1 MAIFLPIRTPNA
13 IDQAVFVV
21 KLSERFA
28 ETHVEALK
36 PLEQELSEEFTNF
49 HEVTLQGVVLSA
61 DGITTHDNRIIG
73 VECNTPVHSQD
84 HLLNNERTDWIL
96 RIVED
101 SIQINCLNYTSWEES
116 IDYVDKLLAKVFKC
130 LPTDEVMI
138 SGINFQ
144 VNDIFVVQ
152 DSIED
157 TDYSQLFNHS
167 KYLTENT
174 WNVGVVW
181 HVNSGWF
188 DSAEHDRT
196 LNVLNIAT
204 QKDVSESVNLM
215 VKIEHLQ
222 QYVMD
227 AWVPLN
233 VNEDF
238 PVVIFKQLHEGNK
251 VIVNELLTSD
261 IKNKIGLS

>member
-1 MAIFLPIRTPNA
+1 MVTFLPIRTPNA
-13 IDQAVFVV
+13 IDQVVFVV

-28 ETHVEALK
+28 ETHIDALK
-36 PLEQELSEEFTNF
+36 PLEQELSDDFIDF
-49 HEVTLQGVVLSA
+49 REVKLQGVVLSP
-61 DGITTHDNRIIG
+61 DGITTHDNRVIG
-73 VECNTPVHSQD
+73 VECRTPVHSQD
-84 HLLNNERTDWIL
+84 HLLNNKRTDWAL
-96 RIVED
+96 RVVED
-101 SIQINCLNYTSWEES
+101 SIQINCLNYTSWKES
-116 IDYVDKLLAKVFKC
+116 IDYVAKLLAKIFKF
-130 LPTDEVMI
+130 LPIDEVLI
-138 SGINFQ
+138 TGINFQ

-152 DSIED
+152 DSIEN

-188 DSAEHDRT
+188 DNTEHDKT

-215 VKIEHLQ
+215 VQVEHMQ
-222 QYVMD
+222 QYAMN

-233 VNEDF
+233 ANEEF
-238 PVVIFKQLHEGNK
+238 PVIIFKQLHEGNK
-251 VIVNELLTSD
+251 AVANELLTSD